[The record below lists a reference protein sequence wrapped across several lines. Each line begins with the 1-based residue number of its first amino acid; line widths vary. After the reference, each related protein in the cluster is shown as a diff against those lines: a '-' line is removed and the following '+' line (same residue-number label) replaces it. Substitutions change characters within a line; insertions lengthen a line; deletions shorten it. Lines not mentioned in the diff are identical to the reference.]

1 MTDPA
6 PDPSADPAPEQA
18 PEDAAGTARTP
29 VWWTA
34 VPVLVGAYAVYG
46 LLRGDTGSIWPWGDI
61 VILVVALV
69 LLGFVLA
76 PRLRGHR

>member
-6 PDPSADPAPEQA
+6 PDSADRTPETAPET
-18 PEDAAGTARTP
+18 AAEQPRTP

-46 LLRGDTGSIWPWGDI
+46 LLRGDTGSIWPWGDV

-76 PRLRGHR
+76 PRLRNRR

>member
-6 PDPSADPAPEQA
+6 ADPAPET
-18 PEDAAGTARTP
+18 PKTP

-34 VPVLVGAYAVYG
+34 VPVLVGAYAGYG

-69 LLGFVLA
+69 LLGIVLA
-76 PRLRGHR
+76 PRLRGRR

>member
-6 PDPSADPAPEQA
+6 AEPTPRTPK
-18 PEDAAGTARTP
+18 TP

-46 LLRGDTGSIWPWGDI
+46 LVQGDTGSIWPWGDI

-76 PRLRGHR
+76 PRLRGRR

>member
-1 MTDPA
+1 MTEPA
-6 PDPSADPAPEQA
+6 ADRSPDETPDEDTPAKA
-18 PEDAAGTARTP
+18 KTP

-46 LLRGDTGSIWPWGDI
+46 LLQGDTGSIWPWGDI

-69 LLGFVLA
+69 LLGVVLA
-76 PRLRGHR
+76 PRLTQRR

>member
-1 MTDPA
+1 MTEPA
-6 PDPSADPAPEQA
+6 PASDSASDSTPDETPEPAK
-18 PEDAAGTARTP
+18 TP

-46 LLRGDTGSIWPWGDI
+46 LLQGDTGSIWPWGDI

-69 LLGFVLA
+69 LLGVVLA
-76 PRLRGHR
+76 PRLRQRR

>member
-1 MTDPA
+1 MTEPA
-6 PDPSADPAPEQA
+6 DEPDAAAPE
-18 PEDAAGTARTP
+18 TTKTP

-46 LLRGDTGSIWPWGDI
+46 LLRGDTGSIWPWGDV

-69 LLGFVLA
+69 LLGIVLA
-76 PRLRGHR
+76 PRLRGRR

>member
-1 MTDPA
+1 MTEPA
-6 PDPSADPAPEQA
+6 PDDAPETVPAQ
-18 PEDAAGTARTP
+18 PKTP

-46 LLRGDTGSIWPWGDI
+46 LAQGDNGSIWPWGDI

-69 LLGFVLA
+69 LLGVVLA
-76 PRLRGHR
+76 PRLRSSRR

>member
-6 PDPSADPAPEQA
+6 RDSADPAPETA
-18 PEDAAGTARTP
+18 PETPKTP

-46 LLRGDTGSIWPWGDI
+46 LLRGDTGSIWPWGDV

-76 PRLRGHR
+76 PRLRGRR

>member
-6 PDPSADPAPEQA
+6 PDPDRVADPDPGATPEK
-18 PEDAAGTARTP
+18 PKTP

-46 LLRGDTGSIWPWGDI
+46 LAQGDTGSIWPWGDI

-69 LLGFVLA
+69 LLGVVLA
-76 PRLRGHR
+76 PRLRGRR

>member
-6 PDPSADPAPEQA
+6 PDPDRVADQTPDETPEQA
-18 PEDAAGTARTP
+18 KTP

-46 LLRGDTGSIWPWGDI
+46 LVQGDTGSIWPWGDL
-61 VILVVALV
+61 VILAVALV
-69 LLGFVLA
+69 LLGVVLA
-76 PRLRGHR
+76 PRLRRRP